1 MPNWKKLITS
11 GSDASLKSL
20 QITNTTN
27 AGVDTDKF
35 LVLDSSNN
43 VDFRTGAEVL
53 SDIGAGTG
61 NGTVTGTGADNQI
74 AIWNGSGGNTLDGS
88 SNLTFN
94 GSTLVAIGSLT
105 VGMSNSDRITFTS
118 GSTSNLGSL
127 SSVLGGHDHLITLGT
142 NNATIGGG
150 RCNVN
155 NSDYGFV
162 GAGSGNC
169 TTGDYSS
176 IVGGFKNT
184 GSSNFNFIGGGQQNL
199 ACDSTYSFIG
209 SGFSNKIDRTMMTG
223 TAATVIVGGCSNEV
237 TSSLSSIVGGC
248 KNQIQNS
255 FNGSSFIGGGRLN
268 SVQGQNSNIVG
279 GCRNEVTSSLSS
291 IVGGYCNKISI
302 NGICSFIG
310 GGKLNQVQDSC
321 SFIGG
326 GDGNIIANS
335 ANGQGWA
342 TIGGGQYNCISCGGA
357 AILGGAQND
366 AFGCLS
372 FIGGGF
378 CNIVSEAK
386 YGVIAGGCKNE
397 ISGSD
402 SSGTK
407 SFIGGGSFNF
417 IKSHYSVI
425 GGGLCNLTSGD
436 YSVIAGGWE
445 NTSSANYSS
454 IAGGRCNEI
463 SSLNFGFIGGGLN
476 NKTDGCM
483 DFIGSGQNNCTIN
496 TVTGFENTGRNI
508 IIGGCGNS
516 IDGTRGWN
524 IIGGGYDNQITSSTT
539 IGDHNYANTIFGR
552 DNTIDTNTDRNT
564 IGGGGNN
571 TIEGENTGNVVIA
584 GGVGNCITGATSA
597 VLGGS
602 GHVISGAHSTI
613 GGGKNNT
620 VSAHSSSILAG
631 AFNTVSHTNSHV
643 IGSNITSDKTNY
655 TFVNNLDTEGDAIIG
670 DTLDVGG
677 VVSVDSKINI
687 TQLTLTDAAT
697 VSWNLAN
704 GSNSKV
710 TLGGNRTLA
719 ISNVAVG
726 DTGTILVKQGSG
738 TSHTL
743 SLPAGSLV
751 IGGATYTTTTTS
763 NGVDVLGFYYDGT
776 NYFWSIPQSA
786 TTGATGP
793 TGATGATGP
802 AGPSGVPSIT
812 NNSNNRILTATG
824 GTSINGEGSLTF
836 DGTNLEVD
844 GGVQLNSG
852 ENDLNVEIYG
862 FGGNSCI
869 LMGSTQES
877 GVYISPNVRIGSSQ
891 NGFIFDNHTNSS
903 LLGGDRNC
911 LAADYAVIAGGQC
924 NSGSGNFG
932 FIGAGQGNCVLDVA
946 KGAIVGGKNNLI
958 CNNGSYQCH
967 SFIGGGCGNQ
977 ICGGTTT
984 ENSILGGKNN
994 KICASYSS
1002 GNSILGGNSNIIGG
1016 GYRSYSV
1023 IGNGYQNQV
1032 AGGSC
1037 NGILGGYSNY
1047 LSHNFSFIIG
1057 CNITSTSERYT
1068 FMNNACV
1075 LGTTRTISLVETSAK
1090 KYKECI
1096 IPLSTQLENIKS
1108 LKPVQFTWKED
1119 GREDYG
1125 FIAEDV
1131 EKVLPKLVAYEEDGE
1146 ISGVQ
1151 YSKITSVLVKAL
1163 QEQQEQIEEL
1173 RKEINKLKK

>member
-1 MPNWKKLITS
+1 MPNWKKLIIS
-11 GSDASLKSL
+11 GSDAELKTL
-20 QITNTTN
+20 QLTGTPDGTTETNI
-27 AGVDTDKF
+27 
-35 LVLDSSNN
+35 LVAD
-43 VDFRTGAEVL
+43 A
-53 SDIGAGTG
+53 TG
-61 NGTVTGTGADNQI
+61 NIKKRSNLSLTGPTGPTGADSTVAGPTGPTGADSTVAGPTGPQGPTGADSTVAGPTGPTGADSTVAGPTGPQGPTGADSTVAGPTGPQGPTGADSTVAGPTGPQGPTGADSTVAGPTGPQGPTGADSTVAGPTGPQGPTGADSTVAGPTGPQGPTGADSTVAGPTGPQGPTGADSTVAGPTGPQGPTGADSTVAGPTGPQGPTGADSTVVGPTGPQGPTGADSTVAGPTGPQGPTGADSTVAGPTGPQGPTGADGI
-74 AIWNGSGGNTLDGS
+74 LPLTGTTTNGLITYDGDGTGTVETSTLSAGVLTITNKAVIGS
-88 SNLTFN
+88 SHS
-94 GSTLVAIGSLT
+94 STG
-105 VGMSNSDRITFTS
+105 GCTS
-118 GSTSNLGSL
+118 
-127 SSVLGGHDHLITLGT
+127 
-142 NNATIGGG
+142 IGGG
-150 RCNVN
+150 LRNT
-155 NSDYGFV
+155 
-162 GAGSGNC
+162 GSGN
-169 TTGDYSS
+169 
-176 IVGGFKNT
+176 
-184 GSSNFNFIGGGQQNL
+184 
-199 ACDSTYSFIG
+199 YSFIG
-209 SGFSNKIDRTMMTG
+209 SGLENNIPMG
-223 TAATVIVGGCSNEV
+223 TQYNFIGAGHENCIGSSVSAIVGGRNNQIQGIFGCRSFIGAGINNCIANSCYGVIVGGS
-237 TSSLSSIVGGC
+237 
-248 KNQIQNS
+248 
-255 FNGSSFIGGGRLN
+255 
-268 SVQGQNSNIVG
+268 
-279 GCRNEVTSSLSS
+279 
-291 IVGGYCNKISI
+291 
-302 NGICSFIG
+302 
-310 GGKLNQVQDSC
+310 
-321 SFIGG
+321 
-326 GDGNIIANS
+326 GN
-335 ANGQGWA
+335 
-342 TIGGGQYNCISCGGA
+342 
-357 AILGGAQND
+357 D
-366 AFGCLS
+366 VF
-372 FIGGGF
+372 
-378 CNIVSEAK
+378 K
-386 YGVIAGGCKNE
+386 HYGV
-397 ISGSD
+397 
-402 SSGTK
+402 
-407 SFIGGGSFNF
+407 
-417 IKSHYSVI
+417 
-425 GGGLCNLTSGD
+425 
-436 YSVIAGGWE
+436 
-445 NTSSANYSS
+445 
-454 IAGGRCNEI
+454 
-463 SSLNFGFIGGGLN
+463 IGGGLN
-476 NKTDGCM
+476 NQTDGCM
-483 DFIGSGQNNCTIN
+483 DFIGAGQNNCTIN
-496 TVTGFENTGRNI
+496 TVTGFTNVGRNV

-524 IIGGGYDNQITSSTT
+524 FIGGGYDNHITSSTT

-571 TIEGENTGNVVIA
+571 TIIGENTGNVVIA

-602 GHVISGAHSTI
+602 GHVISGVHSTI

-655 TFVNNLDTEGDAIIG
+655 TFVNNLDTEGDVIIG

-812 NNSNNRILTATG
+812 GNFNNRILTATG
-824 GTSINGEGSLTF
+824 GTSINGEGSLNF
-836 DGTNLEVD
+836 DGTTLDVD
-844 GGVQLNSG
+844 GGACLNSG
-852 ENDLNVEIYG
+852 ENDVPVDIRG
-862 FGGNSCI
+862 FGGSSCI
-869 LMGSTQES
+869 LMSSAQEG

-932 FIGAGQGNCVLDVA
+932 FIGSGQNNCIINVA

-958 CNNGSYQCH
+958 CKGSSYQCH
-967 SFIGGGCGNQ
+967 AFIGGGCGNQ
-977 ICGGTTT
+977 ICGATTT

-994 KICASYSS
+994 KICSAYSS

-1016 GYRSYSV
+1016 SYRSYSV
-1023 IGNGYQNQV
+1023 IGNGYQNNIS
-1032 AGGSC
+1032 GGSC
-1037 NGILGGYSNY
+1037 NGILGGFSNA
-1047 LSHNFSFIIG
+1047 LAHSHSFIIG
-1057 CNITSTSERYT
+1057 CNITSTAQKYT

-1096 IPLSTQLENIKS
+1096 IPLSAQLENIKS

>member
-1 MPNWKKLITS
+1 MPNWKKLIIS
-11 GSDASLKSL
+11 GSNAELKTLQLTGTPDGTTETDILVADA
-20 QITNTTN
+20 
-27 AGVDTDKF
+27 
-35 LVLDSSNN
+35 
-43 VDFRTGAEVL
+43 
-53 SDIGAGTG
+53 TG
-61 NGTVTGTGADNQI
+61 NIKKRSNLSLTGPTGPTGADSTVAGPTGPTGADSTVAGPTGPQGPTGADSTVAGPTGPTGADSTVAGPTGPQGPTGADGI
-74 AIWNGSGGNTLDGS
+74 LPLTGTTTNGLITYDGDGTGTVETSTLSSGVLTITNKAVIGS
-88 SNLTFN
+88 SHC
-94 GSTLVAIGSLT
+94 STG
-105 VGMSNSDRITFTS
+105 GCTS
-118 GSTSNLGSL
+118 
-127 SSVLGGHDHLITLGT
+127 
-142 NNATIGGG
+142 IGGG
-150 RCNVN
+150 LRNT
-155 NSDYGFV
+155 
-162 GAGSGNC
+162 GSGNY
-169 TTGDYSS
+169 G
-176 IVGGFKNT
+176 
-184 GSSNFNFIGGGQQNL
+184 
-199 ACDSTYSFIG
+199 FIG
-209 SGFSNKIDRTMMTG
+209 SGLENNIPLG
-223 TAATVIVGGCSNEV
+223 TQYNFIGAGHENCIGSSTSAIVGGRN
-237 TSSLSSIVGGC
+237 
-248 KNQIQNS
+248 NQIQGI
-255 FNGSSFIGGGRLN
+255 FGCRSFIGAG
-268 SVQGQNSNIVG
+268 
-279 GCRNEVTSSLSS
+279 
-291 IVGGYCNKISI
+291 I
-302 NGICSFIG
+302 NNC
-310 GGKLNQVQDSC
+310 
-321 SFIGG
+321 
-326 GDGNIIANS
+326 IANS
-335 ANGQGWA
+335 
-342 TIGGGQYNCISCGGA
+342 C
-357 AILGGAQND
+357 
-366 AFGCLS
+366 
-372 FIGGGF
+372 
-378 CNIVSEAK
+378 
-386 YGVIAGGCKNE
+386 YGV
-397 ISGSD
+397 
-402 SSGTK
+402 
-407 SFIGGGSFNF
+407 IGGGSGNDVF
-417 IKSHYSVI
+417 KHYGV
-425 GGGLCNLTSGD
+425 
-436 YSVIAGGWE
+436 
-445 NTSSANYSS
+445 
-454 IAGGRCNEI
+454 
-463 SSLNFGFIGGGLN
+463 IGGGLN
-476 NKTDGCM
+476 NQTDGCM
-483 DFIGSGQNNCTIN
+483 DFIGAGQNNCTIN
-496 TVTGFENTGRNI
+496 TVTGFGNVGRNI
-508 IIGGCGNS
+508 IVGGCGNN

-524 IIGGGYDNQITSSTT
+524 FIGGGYDNQITSSTT

-571 TIEGENTGNVVIA
+571 TIKGENTGNVVIA
-584 GGVGNCITGATSA
+584 GGVSSCITGATSA
-597 VLGGS
+597 ILGGS
-602 GHVISGAHSTI
+602 AHVISGAHSTI

-620 VSAHSSSILAG
+620 ISSHSSSILAG

-743 SLPAGSLV
+743 TLPAGSLI

-776 NYFWSIPQSA
+776 NYFWSIPQTA

-793 TGATGATGP
+793 TGAAGATGP

-812 NNSNNRILTATG
+812 NNFNNRVLTATG
-824 GTSINGEGSLTF
+824 GTSINGEGSLVF
-836 DGTNLEVD
+836 DGTTLDVD
-844 GGVQLNSG
+844 AGVCINSG
-852 ENDLNVEIYG
+852 ENDSIVDIRG
-862 FGGNSCI
+862 FGGSSCI
-869 LMGSTQES
+869 MMSSGQES
-877 GVYISPNVRIGSSQ
+877 GVCISPNVSIGSSQ
-891 NGFIFDNHTNSS
+891 NDFSMVSHTNSS

-924 NSGSGNFG
+924 NSGSGNFS
-932 FIGAGQGNCVLDVA
+932 FIGSGQNNCILAVA

-958 CNNGSYQCH
+958 CNASAYQCH
-967 SFIGGGCGNQ
+967 PFIGGGCGNQ

-984 ENSILGGKNN
+984 ENSILGGQGN

-1002 GNSILGGNSNIIGG
+1002 GNSILGGRSNVIGG
-1016 GYRSYSV
+1016 GYRSYSI
-1023 IGNGYQNQV
+1023 IGNGYQNCIT
-1032 AGGSC
+1032 GGSC
-1037 NGILGGYSNY
+1037 NGILGGYSNS
-1047 LSHNFSFIIG
+1047 LTHNHSFIIG
-1057 CNITSTSERYT
+1057 CNITSTTTNYT

-1075 LGTTRTISLVETSAK
+1075 LGTTRTVSLVETSAK

>member
-1 MPNWKKLITS
+1 MPNWKKLIIS
-11 GSDASLKSL
+11 GSDAELKTLQLTGTPDGTTETNILVADATGNIKKRSNLSLTGPTGPIGSTGPIGPTGPTGADGIL
-20 QITNTTN
+20 PLTGTTTNGLITYDGDGTGTVETSTLSSGVLTITNRAVIGSSHSSLGNYTSIGGGLRNTGSGNYSFIGSGLCNYTTLGTQYN
-27 AGVDTDKF
+27 F
-35 LVLDSSNN
+35 
-43 VDFRTGAEVL
+43 
-53 SDIGAGTG
+53 IGAGTG
-61 NGTVTGTGADNQI
+61 NCI
-74 AIWNGSGGNTLDGS
+74 GS
-88 SNLTFN
+88 S
-94 GSTLVAIGSLT
+94 I
-105 VGMSNSDRITFTS
+105 
-118 GSTSNLGSL
+118 
-127 SSVLGGHDHLITLGT
+127 
-142 NNATIGGG
+142 
-150 RCNVN
+150 
-155 NSDYGFV
+155 
-162 GAGSGNC
+162 
-169 TTGDYSS
+169 
-176 IVGGFKNT
+176 
-184 GSSNFNFIGGGQQNL
+184 
-199 ACDSTYSFIG
+199 
-209 SGFSNKIDRTMMTG
+209 
-223 TAATVIVGGCSNEV
+223 
-237 TSSLSSIVGGC
+237 
-248 KNQIQNS
+248 
-255 FNGSSFIGGGRLN
+255 
-268 SVQGQNSNIVG
+268 
-279 GCRNEVTSSLSS
+279 
-291 IVGGYCNKISI
+291 
-302 NGICSFIG
+302 
-310 GGKLNQVQDSC
+310 
-321 SFIGG
+321 
-326 GDGNIIANS
+326 
-335 ANGQGWA
+335 
-342 TIGGGQYNCISCGGA
+342 
-357 AILGGAQND
+357 
-366 AFGCLS
+366 
-372 FIGGGF
+372 
-378 CNIVSEAK
+378 
-386 YGVIAGGCKNE
+386 
-397 ISGSD
+397 
-402 SSGTK
+402 
-407 SFIGGGSFNF
+407 
-417 IKSHYSVI
+417 
-425 GGGLCNLTSGD
+425 
-436 YSVIAGGWE
+436 
-445 NTSSANYSS
+445 SS
-454 IAGGRCNEI
+454 IAGGQNNEI
-463 SSLNFGFIGGGLN
+463 QGIFGCRSFIGAGMDNCIANSCYGFIGSGWSNDVFKHYGVIVGGN
-476 NKTDGCM
+476 NNQTDGCM
-483 DFIGSGQNNCTIN
+483 DFIGAGQNNCTIN
-496 TVTGFENTGRNI
+496 TVTGFSNVGRNV

-552 DNTIDTNTDRNT
+552 DNLIDTNTDRNT